1 ARHRLRTLTRSHVL
15 VLVGVGVMVLF
26 LLGSVLWAQLGQQ
39 AAQVETGQV
48 AQERDAK
55 AAQAQSLAEQIRT
68 ACADGSLT
76 GPVCVEAEQVTQET
90 STPPAPGPEGPRGEP
105 GPGPTEEQI
114 QAAVSAYLT
123 AHPPPAG
130 RGPTPAEVAAAVAS
144 YLIAN
149 PPEPGRPPTAEEIA
163 AAVETYFA
171 RNPPPPGPRG
181 ADGRDGEPG
190 RPPTPA
196 EIRAAV
202 DQYLAEHPPPA
213 GAAGPPGPAGPPGE
227 PPASF
232 TMTFGDTTQTCTRSG
247 GSDEAPTYTC
257 SAPAGPGGTDQGGVT
272 PTPSEP
278 EETP

>member
-1 ARHRLRTLTRSHVL
+1 
-15 VLVGVGVMVLF
+15 
-26 LLGSVLWAQLGQQ
+26 
-39 AAQVETGQV
+39 
-48 AQERDAK
+48 
-55 AAQAQSLAEQIRT
+55 
-68 ACADGSLT
+68 
-76 GPVCVEAEQVTQET
+76 
-90 STPPAPGPEGPRGEP
+90 
-105 GPGPTEEQI
+105 EEQI

-163 AAVETYFA
+163 AAVETYFQ

-202 DQYLAEHPPPA
+202 DQYLAENPPPA
-213 GAAGPPGPAGPPGE
+213 GSAGPPGPAGPPGA
-227 PPASF
+227 PPDSF
-232 TMTFGDTTQTCTRSG
+232 TFSFDGEPQTCSRLG
-247 GSDEAPTYTC
+247 GSDAAPTYTC
-257 SAPAGPGGTDQGGVT
+257 SAPASSTPDPGDNQNGESND
-272 PTPSEP
+272 SP
-278 EETP
+278 ENP